1 MICSARTM
9 QVSSSMTMMPH
20 EPSSEPA
27 LATESK
33 SIATS
38 ISSAVKTG
46 TDEPPGM
53 TAFSCL
59 PFGMPPACS

>member
-1 MICSARTM
+1 M

-20 EPSSEPA
+20 EPSSDPA
-27 LATESK
+27 FATESK

-38 ISSAVKTG
+38 ISSAVNTG
-46 TDEPPGM
+46 TDDPPGM

-59 PFGMPPACS
+59 PSVNAAGVRRR